1 MPTRLDRLVRATP
14 AARERVVDAAR
25 ALCIV
30 VVSLWHWALSV
41 THRAADGA
49 LVMPN
54 PVDTVPGSWLAT
66 WVLQVMP
73 LFFVVGGYAHL
84 AAWERAQAVGIS
96 AGRFVGERLRRLLWP
111 TAAWAAVWIA
121 GELVAAAMPGPHRWM
136 WQWFPGY
143 LVPLWFVGVYGVL
156 ICLVPLTA
164 TLHARA
170 GATTLAVLVLL
181 LGGGSVLARGLG
193 ITAAAWLTAA
203 VVWVFCHQLGYWW
216 RSSDLGG
223 RPLAVRSAVAL
234 TGLATLVIL
243 TGWAGFPRSMVAT
256 AAAAESNLFPT
267 NAAIAALAVFQLG
280 LLAVVTPAARRL
292 LRRPAVWKPVVALN
306 AVAMTVFV
314 WHMTAYLVVLWA
326 YERSGHTLIA
336 EPSAAWWAQR
346 WLWVAAPFAVL
357 VGLVAVFARVESA
370 ARRGRGG

>member
-1 MPTRLDRLVRATP
+1 M
-14 AARERVVDAAR
+14 VDAAR

-30 VVSLWHWALSV
+30 VVSLWHWTLSV

-54 PVDTVPGSWLAT
+54 PVDAVPGSWLAT

-84 AAWERAQAVGIS
+84 AAWERARADGTP
-96 AGRFVGERLRRLLWP
+96 AGRFVGDRLRRLLWP
-111 TAAWAAVWIA
+111 TAAWAAVWLS
-121 GELVAAAMPGPHRWM
+121 GELVAAALPGPHRWM

-143 LVPLWFVGVYGVL
+143 LVPLWFVGVYGAL

-164 TLHARA
+164 ALHARA
-170 GATTLAVLVLL
+170 GVATLAVLVVLI
-181 LGGGSVLARGLG
+181 GGGSVLARGMG
-193 ITAAAWLTAA
+193 VPGAAWFTAA

-216 RSSDLGG
+216 RSGDFGA
-223 RPLAVRSAVAL
+223 RPLLLRAAVAAV
-234 TGLATLVIL
+234 GLAALCLLTLA
-243 TGWAGFPRSMVAT
+243 AGFPRPMVAT
-256 AAAAESNLFPT
+256 AGAGSNIFPT

-280 LLAVVTPAARRL
+280 LLILVTPAARRL
-292 LRRPAVWKPVVALN
+292 LGRRAVWKPVVAVN

-314 WHMTAYLVVLWA
+314 WHMTAYLVVLWL

-336 EPSAAWWAQR
+336 EPTAAWWAQR
-346 WLWVAAPFAVL
+346 WLWVAAPLAVL
-357 VGLVAVFARVESA
+357 LVLVAVLARVEFA
-370 ARRGRGG
+370 ARRPLRRT